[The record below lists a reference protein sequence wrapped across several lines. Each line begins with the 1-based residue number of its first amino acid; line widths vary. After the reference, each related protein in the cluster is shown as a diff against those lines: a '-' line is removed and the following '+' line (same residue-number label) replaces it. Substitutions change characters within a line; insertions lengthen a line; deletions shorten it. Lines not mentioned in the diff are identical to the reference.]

1 MGKDL
6 YTWFEERFS
15 EQLKQSKTRQ
25 EAFHRA
31 IDQAGFDAYS
41 NYSSFNARRAAKN
54 KQKKRK

>member
-6 YTWFEERFS
+6 YTWFEERFA

-25 EAFHRA
+25 EAFYKA

-41 NYSSFNARRAAKN
+41 SYPSFNARRAAKN
-54 KQKKRK
+54 KQKKKR